1 MTVSLIINDE
11 VHQAAAEAEL
21 VGTLTADF
29 KDGVARLNEMYIS
42 RTGSEFSVV
51 VETSPR
57 TIAPTESVTGINVLS
72 RQFNAEISDAGRVLV
87 NDSFTFTARLL
98 DRVNGR
104 IATNLDWRVC
114 QPYVDCSHKNYY
126 YILP

>member
-1 MTVSLIINDE
+1 MTASLLVNDE
-11 VHQAAAEAEL
+11 VHQAAADAEL

-104 IATNLDWRVC
+104 IATNLDWRVTTLGRL
-114 QPYVDCSHKNYY
+114 QS
-126 YILP
+126 